1 MPFNSFLYA
10 DWVQVTYVFYS
21 RLINNSRYQGED
33 EDNLKPLENNAN
45 RDDGGGGVVETK
57 TRKRGIKKGTG
68 LWDQLDMDWIKS
80 QIPFMHPKTK
90 MHTFRLKHCLCIIP
104 N

>member
-1 MPFNSFLYA
+1 MEGN
-10 DWVQVTYVFYS
+10 T
-21 RLINNSRYQGED
+21 
-33 EDNLKPLENNAN
+33 NL
-45 RDDGGGGVVETK
+45 DDGGGGVVETR

-90 MHTFRLKHCLCIIP
+90 VHTFRFKKLTFSFEPKNPFIFVLGEL
-104 N
+104 